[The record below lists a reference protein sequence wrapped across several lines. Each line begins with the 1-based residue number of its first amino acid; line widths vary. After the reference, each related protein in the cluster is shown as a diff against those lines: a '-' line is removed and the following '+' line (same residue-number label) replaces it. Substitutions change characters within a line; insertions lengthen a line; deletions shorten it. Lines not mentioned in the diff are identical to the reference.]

1 MKPVEF
7 HPEAIAELEA
17 AVEFY
22 EKCVLSL
29 GVDLRKD
36 VEAAVQKIQE
46 APRRWISYGKQTR
59 RFLLHRFPY
68 LVVFLELDSKIWII
82 AIAHGKRR
90 PGYWHGRI

>member
-22 EKCVLSL
+22 EKCVLGL

-46 APRRWISYGKQTR
+46 APRRWMSYEK
-59 RFLLHRFPY
+59 
-68 LVVFLELDSKIWII
+68 
-82 AIAHGKRR
+82 
-90 PGYWHGRI
+90 